1 MPDVLEACKNI
12 LVGCMGLSPDETVL
26 VVTDTDKEDIG
37 RAIAQAAS
45 GLGADAVMM
54 TMRPRR
60 VNGEEPPPSVAVA
73 MAASGVVLCP
83 TSKSLTHTQARA
95 VAARAGARIATMP
108 GITADMLYAGA
119 MTADYTAV
127 SQLTLRVK
135 EILDKARCARI
146 EYRGRVL
153 TLGLEGRTAVAST
166 GRFLKPGES
175 GNLPSGEA
183 YIAPVEG
190 TAEGI
195 LYVDGS
201 VAGLGRVKA
210 PIEVV
215 VSGGRAQKFRDLEWD
230 RTCPA
235 EGEEGGSRSG
245 ATDAPHPFLGESG
258 SAGELGRL
266 LNTPEARNVAELG
279 IGTNDRARLTG
290 VILED
295 EKIHGTVHVA
305 FGDNSTFG
313 GKVKAGIHVDFIML
327 KPDLYLDDDPII
339 KAGRFVI

>member
-1 MPDVLEACKNI
+1 LSDVLEACKNI
-12 LVGCMGLSPDETVL
+12 LVSCMGLSPDETVL
-26 VVTDTDKEDIG
+26 VVTDTEKEDIG

-54 TMRPRR
+54 IMRPRR
-60 VNGEEPPPSVAVA
+60 VNGEEPPPSVAAA
-73 MAASGVVLCP
+73 MTASGVVLCP

-95 VAARAGARIATMP
+95 AAARAGARIATMP
-108 GITADMLYAGA
+108 GITEDMLYAGA

-210 PIEVV
+210 PMEVV
-215 VSGGRAQKFRDLEWD
+215 VSEGRAQEFRDLEWD
-230 RTCPA
+230 GTCPA
-235 EGEEGGSRSG
+235 EG
-245 ATDAPHPFLGESG
+245 GESG
-258 SAGELGRL
+258 FAGELGRL

-313 GKVKAGIHVDFIML
+313 GKVKAGMHVDFIML
-327 KPDLYLDDDPII
+327 KPDLYLDDDPVI
-339 KAGRFVI
+339 KAGRFV

>member
-1 MPDVLEACKNI
+1 MSDVLEACKNI
-12 LVGCMGLSPDETVL
+12 LVSCMGLSPDETVL

-37 RAIAQAAS
+37 RAIAQAAL

-60 VNGEEPPPSVAVA
+60 VNGEEPPPSVAAA
-73 MAASGVVLCP
+73 MIASGVVLCP

-135 EILDKARCARI
+135 EILDRAGCARI

-201 VAGLGRVKA
+201 VAGLGRVKT

-230 RTCPA
+230 GTCAA
-235 EGEEGGSRSG
+235 EG
-245 ATDAPHPFLGESG
+245 GESG
-258 SAGELGRL
+258 FAGELGRL

-313 GKVKAGIHVDFIML
+313 GQVKAGVHVDFIML